1 MPEVIENITISG
13 DAKKVFEIIMD
24 LENYPQYM
32 NSVKKIEIVGRGEDY
47 VLSRWTTS
55 ASGITL
61 RWTEKDT
68 YDLENLTVHYKLTEG
83 DISKF
88 EGYWKVI
95 PLGENHNQVEL
106 KIDFDIGVPML
117 EAFVGPMA
125 KAIVAQNARNMLQ
138 GLKERIEGGL

>member
-1 MPEVIENITISG
+1 MPIVIEDIEIKG
-13 DAKKVFEIIMD
+13 DSKKIFEIIMD
-24 LENYPQYM
+24 LEAYPQYM
-32 NSVKKIEIVGRGEDY
+32 NAVKKIEIVERGEGY
-47 VLSRWTTS
+47 VLSKWTIS

-68 YDLENLTVHYKLTEG
+68 YDLENLTVNYKLTQG

-95 PLGENHNQVEL
+95 AVAENLNKVEL

-125 KAIVAQNARNMLQ
+125 KAVVTQNAKGMLSA
-138 GLKERIEGGL
+138 LKEKIEGGL